1 MDYTKR
7 IAAAACAL
15 LFLSCAIAQPDMGDL
30 YQTADWKREKHVPAI
45 ELQNKPASG
54 KTIEVKVT
62 AGKEIPH
69 PNTAE
74 HHIEWIDVYFLPD
87 GESFPYELGRF
98 EFSAHGAST
107 LGANASGVY
116 SQPSVALYFTTTKP
130 GMIYASSYCNIH
142 GLWSS
147 SLRITL

>member
-1 MDYTKR
+1 MDYMNM
-7 IAAAACAL
+7 IATVACAL
-15 LFLSCAIAQPDMGDL
+15 LFLSSVIAQPEVGGL
-30 YQTADWKREKHVPAI
+30 YQTADWKSEKHVPVI
-45 ELQNKPASG
+45 ELQNKPISG

-62 AGKEIPH
+62 VGKEIPH

-87 GESFPYELGRF
+87 GESFPYELGRS

-107 LGANASGVY
+107 QGANASGVY

-130 GMIYASSYCNIH
+130 GTIYASSYCNIH

-147 SLRITL
+147 SLHIAF